1 MVYELILFILLVLGA
16 YLLGSVP
23 TAYLIAKWSRGIDIR
38 QYGSGNIGASNVLAT
53 VSKRW
58 SIPVTIFDLTKG
70 MLMVGVAR
78 LLGLDIVQQVAIGL
92 AAIIGHNW
100 SVFLRFSGGRGM
112 FTSLGV
118 ILILSPKLGLVVLV
132 LAYLFAP
139 FRQLSLGVTIA
150 LISLPILSWFM
161 NQPLGIEQPLPLTL
175 GFVAILL
182 LAVIRRLTAPRT
194 SVSASVSPAE
204 LIINRLLF
212 DRDIRDRKAWISRTP
227 PEVSLMEQPLEQEE
241 EQGSAD

>member
-1 MVYELILFILLVLGA
+1 MIIVQFILLVLGA

-23 TAYLIAKWSRGIDIR
+23 AAYLVAKWTRGIDIR
-38 QYGSGNIGASNVLAT
+38 EYGSGNVGASNILAV

-58 SIPVTIFDLTKG
+58 TVPVTVFDLTKG
-70 MLMVGVAR
+70 MVLVLVAQ
-78 LLGLDIVQQVAIGL
+78 LLGLNSVQQIAVGL

-118 ILILSPKLGLVVLV
+118 ILILSPKLGLAALA

-139 FRQLSLGVTIA
+139 FRQLPLGVTIA

-161 NQPLGIEQPLPLTL
+161 SQPLGIEQPLPLTL
-175 GFVAILL
+175 GFVTILL
-182 LAVIRRLTAPRT
+182 LAVIRRLMAPRT
-194 SVSASVSPAE
+194 SVSASVSSGE
-204 LIINRLLF
+204 LIVNRLLF
-212 DRDIRDRKAWISRTP
+212 DRDIKDRKAWISQTP
-227 PEVSLMEQPLEQEE
+227 QAREKAEKS
-241 EQGSAD
+241 